1 MRTSGAGNRDLTML
15 TVPLVML
22 VAYGVLTGGGLTGV
36 LKTLERTLWAAVE
49 WAGQL
54 IA

>member
-1 MRTSGAGNRDLTML
+1 ML
-15 TVPLVML
+15 TVPLLLL
-22 VAYGVLTGGGLTGV
+22 VAFGVFSGGGLTGV

-49 WAGQL
+49 WLGHL